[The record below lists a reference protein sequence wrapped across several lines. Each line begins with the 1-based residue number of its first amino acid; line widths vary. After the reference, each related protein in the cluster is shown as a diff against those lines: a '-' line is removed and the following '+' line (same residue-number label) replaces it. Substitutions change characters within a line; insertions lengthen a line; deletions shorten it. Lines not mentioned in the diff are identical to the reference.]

1 MHEAHRHEV
10 EEDLTLD
17 FFQKNNPGVSLHDL
31 TGGGFEIV
39 LPEEG
44 IGQRDGQ
51 FVDMGRSLEI
61 AKVDQAGK
69 A

>member
-10 EEDLTLD
+10 KEDLALD
-17 FFQKNNPGVSLHDL
+17 FFQRNDSGVSLHDL